1 MACCFIGQYPIN
13 IYFPS
18 FFDFI
23 ARNSITLN
31 RSPKFITHNFLES
44 VFFQKPVLI
53 SWSCLTKGRV
63 HFSQFHFLMDFTP
76 DIILSKF
83 LFIDELIKIVLKSH
97 HKLGVHWNHSQ
108 IKCVRLLV
116 EFWLVE
122 ARCSRL
128 HFFKIFIKIFIK
140 MLWGWII
147 IQILYSISYQ
157 ELIFSY

>member
-1 MACCFIGQYPIN
+1 MFVLFYNGNFVFYCRFFCQYFFFGQLPYHTKSKVRLINNLLACCFIGQYPIN

-53 SWSCLTKGRV
+53 SWSCLTKDRV

-83 LFIDELIKIVLKSH
+83 LFIDELINIVLKSH
-97 HKLGVHWNHSQ
+97 HKLGVH
-108 IKCVRLLV
+108 
-116 EFWLVE
+116 
-122 ARCSRL
+122 
-128 HFFKIFIKIFIK
+128 
-140 MLWGWII
+140 
-147 IQILYSISYQ
+147 
-157 ELIFSY
+157 